1 MGGLADALAMQ
12 GRRGDSTLVHM
23 NPMEVRM
30 LETMSPDGR
39 LSINPETGL
48 PEAFKLKDVAAFA
61 LPIAA
66 SIAAP
71 YLIPAAWGLG
81 AVGAGAIG
89 AGVGGF
95 GAGLIQGKGLK
106 DSLVQ
111 GGISGLMSYGMGSL
125 MAPGTMT
132 GGAEAIQGGVTS
144 TPPLGADSMGLGG
157 YSAAQEAAVTQGLGA
172 AGIGAPDGSSLIAA
186 GTPTSSFA
194 NIGLAPKGSV
204 PYTAA
209 TDVYQPGTSETGL
222 GQLFDRASRTSPFG
236 QTNIYGDALG
246 ATQVPTYTQI
256 GGSVLGSAGQMALED
271 MLSPEEMPYDIA
283 GMDDMDAY
291 YASRIPDLEAGR
303 RRGRAA
309 ARSLNYPPS
318 GSTGSQY
325 YGMATSPG
333 GFGTFYAAD
342 GGRVPTDLNI
352 NGEPHQLSY
361 INQEEADLLRSMGG
375 AGRDVMGVPAYFGG
389 ALSNLLPQIAEQAM
403 QNPEAYGLSRG
414 PATAA
419 DLSSGKTTGVNNART
434 VKDELLNLLSSDY
447 YGMATSPGGF
457 GTFYAADGGQV
468 PGALGDLPPHV
479 ARGLMENPEIGT
491 DAAAFSN
498 LVNSQP
504 SPKNLMGRLPGALG
518 NLPPHVARGLMQNP
532 EIGRDAATFSKL
544 VNSQPSPKDL
554 MGGRLPGAFGYLP
567 PHVARGLIE
576 NPEIGTDAAAFRNLV
591 TGKASG
597 IQTDQTSNLDAGRL
611 RGQAAARSL
620 NYPLSGGSAADYYG
634 MATSPG
640 GFGTFYAADGGR
652 VPTDLKING
661 EPHQLSYINQEEAD
675 LLRSMGGSGQNV
687 YGIPAYYDASNDGG
701 DAAGPAGGGVGDSN
715 DGGDAAGPAG
725 VSDMGLGGYSD
736 AQAAISAPPPDIG
749 MLGRGVTGLFGLSP
763 KGFTVNPDLSY
774 SQTMGIG
781 VPGIG
786 TAVANAMGIDT
797 SLGTVTGP
805 TTSPGGGDIGDDD
818 GGVGDAGGDSG
829 VYGRPYG
836 DPYNTK
842 KVQAPTAPAP
852 SPVGPTALRFLSLT
866 APRTAGDIY
875 NAATTGGIPRFFTGM
890 AQGGGISSL
899 AYGGEA
905 APVGFANK
913 AFEGMV
919 PGQGTGMSDDIP
931 FSIEG
936 NQPAL
941 LSRDEYV
948 LPADVVSQLGDGS
961 SSAGADML
969 DNFISQVRQTKYGNT
984 QQPAPVGPQLM
995 TGLMRQGGTV

>member
-12 GRRGDSTLVHM
+12 GRLGDSTLVHM

-66 SIAAP
+66 SIAFPMLAP
-71 YLIPAAWGLG
+71 AGLTAALG
-81 AVGAGAIG
+81 GVGTAAVGAGL
-89 AGVGGF
+89 GGF
-95 GAGLIQGKGLK
+95 GAGLLQGKGVG
-106 DSLVQ
+106 DSLIQ
-111 GGISGLMSYGMGSL
+111 GGLSGLMSYGLGSAF
-125 MAPGTMT
+125 APAAPT
-132 GGAEAIQGGVTS
+132 GGVTA
-144 TPPLGADSMGLGG
+144 TPSISPDMALSGASVAPDAASLATFNATQNAAAGNTPGVFARLGDSVTG
-157 YSAAQEAAVTQGLGA
+157 AAQTPLMPETLSSIAPESYAKAVTAGA
-172 AGIGAPDGSSLIAA
+172 A
-186 GTPTSSFA
+186 
-194 NIGLAPKGSV
+194 
-204 PYTAA
+204 
-209 TDVYQPGTSETGL
+209 
-222 GQLFDRASRTSPFG
+222 
-236 QTNIYGDALG
+236 
-246 ATQVPTYTQI
+246 PTYGSALTA
-256 GGSVLGSAGQMALED
+256 GGSGLLSSALLA
-271 MLSPEEMPYDIA
+271 PEEMPYDIA

-333 GFGTFYAAD
+333 GFGTFLAAD

-352 NGEPHQLSY
+352 NGEPHELSY
-361 INQEEADLLRSMGG
+361 INQEEADLLRS
-375 AGRDVMGVPAYFGG
+375 
-389 ALSNLLPQIAEQAM
+389 L
-403 QNPEAYGLSRG
+403 
-414 PATAA
+414 
-419 DLSSGKTTGVNNART
+419 
-434 VKDELLNLLSSDY
+434 
-447 YGMATSPGGF
+447 
-457 GTFYAADGGQV
+457 
-468 PGALGDLPPHV
+468 
-479 ARGLMENPEIGT
+479 
-491 DAAAFSN
+491 
-498 LVNSQP
+498 
-504 SPKNLMGRLPGALG
+504 
-518 NLPPHVARGLMQNP
+518 
-532 EIGRDAATFSKL
+532 
-544 VNSQPSPKDL
+544 
-554 MGGRLPGAFGYLP
+554 
-567 PHVARGLIE
+567 
-576 NPEIGTDAAAFRNLV
+576 
-591 TGKASG
+591 
-597 IQTDQTSNLDAGRL
+597 
-611 RGQAAARSL
+611 
-620 NYPLSGGSAADYYG
+620 
-634 MATSPG
+634 
-640 GFGTFYAADGGR
+640 
-652 VPTDLKING
+652 
-661 EPHQLSYINQEEAD
+661 
-675 LLRSMGGSGQNV
+675 GGSGQNV
-687 YGIPAYYDASNDGG
+687 MGIPAYFDAGEGTAGEGAADDGS
-701 DAAGPAGGGVGDSN
+701 GVGAAADGSDSAP
-715 DGGDAAGPAG
+715 GAGMG
-725 VSDMGLGGYSD
+725 VGGYSD
-736 AQAAISAPPPDIG
+736 AQAAAVAAAMDAAIGTDAATMGVGSSQTVAAPISAAPPDIG

-763 KGFTVNPDLSY
+763 QGFSVNPDLSY

-786 TAVANAMGIDT
+786 SAVANAMGMNT

-842 KVQAPTAPAP
+842 KAQATMAP
-852 SPVGPTALRFLSLT
+852 SPAGATALRSLSLT

-961 SSAGADML
+961 SGAGADML

-995 TGLMRQGGTV
+995 TGLMRQGGVV

>member
-1 MGGLADALAMQ
+1 MSYYQENRPAMGGLADALAMQ

-48 PEAFKLKDVAAFA
+48 PEAYKLRDIAAFA

-71 YLIPAAWGLG
+71 YLIPAAWGIG

-89 AGVGGF
+89 AGLGGF
-95 GAGLIQGKGLK
+95 GAGLIQGKGVK

-111 GGISGLMSYGMGSL
+111 GGISGLMSYGMGSM

-132 GGAEAIQGGVTS
+132 GGAGPIQGGTTAVDLTGGS
-144 TPPLGADSMGLGG
+144 GMGGLAGAENISSPLGQSVIGP
-157 YSAAQEAAVTQGLGA
+157 SSVTQAGA
-172 AGIGAPDGSSLIAA
+172 GV

-194 NIGLAPKGSV
+194 DIGFSPKGSV
-204 PYTAA
+204 QYNAL

-222 GQLFDRASRTSPFG
+222 GQIFDSASRKSPFG

-256 GGSVLGSAGQMALED
+256 GGSVLGSAGQMSLQD

-283 GMDDMDAY
+283 GMDDY

-309 ARSLNYPPS
+309 ARGLNYPPS

-325 YGMATSPG
+325 YGMATSP
-333 GFGTFYAAD
+333 D
-342 GGRVPTDLNI
+342 
-352 NGEPHQLSY
+352 
-361 INQEEADLLRSMGG
+361 
-375 AGRDVMGVPAYFGG
+375 
-389 ALSNLLPQIAEQAM
+389 
-403 QNPEAYGLSRG
+403 
-414 PATAA
+414 
-419 DLSSGKTTGVNNART
+419 
-434 VKDELLNLLSSDY
+434 
-447 YGMATSPGGF
+447 GF

-504 SPKNLMGRLPGALG
+504 SPKDLMGQVGGALG
-518 NLPPHVARGLMQNP
+518 NYPPHIARAIMQNPQIVNDVNALSNLVNTQPSTKDLIGSSSFFEGLPPHVARGVMQNP
-532 EIGRDAATFSKL
+532 EVLNDATAFS
-544 VNSQPSPKDL
+544 
-554 MGGRLPGAFGYLP
+554 
-567 PHVARGLIE
+567 
-576 NPEIGTDAAAFRNLV
+576 NLV

-597 IQTDQTSNLDAGRL
+597 IQTDQISNLAAGRL

-620 NYPLSGGSAADYYG
+620 NYPLSGGSAADYYR

-652 VPTDLKING
+652 VPTDLNING

-725 VSDMGLGGYSD
+725 GGVGASNDGGDAAGPAGVSDMGVGGYSD
-736 AQAAISAPPPDIG
+736 AQAPISAPPPDIG
-749 MLGRGVTGLFGLSP
+749 MLGRGVMGLFGLSP

-995 TGLMRQGGTV
+995 TGLMRQGGFV

>member
-1 MGGLADALAMQ
+1 MSYYQENRPAMGGLADALAMQ

-48 PEAFKLKDVAAFA
+48 PEAFKLRDLAAIA

-66 SIAAP
+66 GAF
-71 YLIPAAWGLG
+71 LGPAAAGLLGSSALTGTAVATGLG
-81 AVGAGAIG
+81 GVGAGLLQG
-89 AGVGGF
+89 KGVGDS
-95 GAGLIQGKGLK
+95 LIQGGL
-106 DSLVQ
+106 
-111 GGISGLMSYGMGSL
+111 SGLMSYGLGSAMGAF
-125 MAPGTMT
+125 APSGGVTATPATNLDVTAGTGMGGL
-132 GGAEAIQGGVTS
+132 GGAESVSSVVQQAAPEPTGFFGGFGETLKQ
-144 TPPLGADSMGLGG
+144 TPFTDVPSVGSPTYGSMLGSGASGLL
-157 YSAAQEAAVTQGLGA
+157 S
-172 AGIGAPDGSSLIAA
+172 SSL
-186 GTPTSSFA
+186 
-194 NIGLAPKGSV
+194 LA
-204 PYTAA
+204 
-209 TDVYQPGTSETGL
+209 
-222 GQLFDRASRTSPFG
+222 
-236 QTNIYGDALG
+236 
-246 ATQVPTYTQI
+246 
-256 GGSVLGSAGQMALED
+256 
-271 MLSPEEMPYDIA
+271 PEEMPYDIA

-333 GFGTFYAAD
+333 GFGTFLAAD

-352 NGEPHQLSY
+352 NGEPHELSY
-361 INQEEADLLRSMGG
+361 INQEEADLLRSLGG
-375 AGRDVMGVPAYFGG
+375 AG
-389 ALSNLLPQIAEQAM
+389 
-403 QNPEAYGLSRG
+403 
-414 PATAA
+414 
-419 DLSSGKTTGVNNART
+419 
-434 VKDELLNLLSSDY
+434 
-447 YGMATSPGGF
+447 
-457 GTFYAADGGQV
+457 
-468 PGALGDLPPHV
+468 
-479 ARGLMENPEIGT
+479 
-491 DAAAFSN
+491 
-498 LVNSQP
+498 
-504 SPKNLMGRLPGALG
+504 
-518 NLPPHVARGLMQNP
+518 
-532 EIGRDAATFSKL
+532 
-544 VNSQPSPKDL
+544 
-554 MGGRLPGAFGYLP
+554 
-567 PHVARGLIE
+567 
-576 NPEIGTDAAAFRNLV
+576 
-591 TGKASG
+591 
-597 IQTDQTSNLDAGRL
+597 
-611 RGQAAARSL
+611 
-620 NYPLSGGSAADYYG
+620 
-634 MATSPG
+634 
-640 GFGTFYAADGGR
+640 
-652 VPTDLKING
+652 
-661 EPHQLSYINQEEAD
+661 
-675 LLRSMGGSGQNV
+675 QNV
-687 YGIPAYYDASNDGG
+687 MGIPAYFDAGEGTAGEGAADDGS
-701 DAAGPAGGGVGDSN
+701 GVGAAADGSDSAP
-715 DGGDAAGPAG
+715 GAG
-725 VSDMGLGGYSD
+725 MGLGGYSD
-736 AQAAISAPPPDIG
+736 AQAAAVAATMDAAIGTDAATMGVGVSQNAPTAITAPPPDIG
-749 MLGRGVTGLFGLSP
+749 MLGRGAFGLFGLSP

-786 TAVANAMGIDT
+786 SAVANAMGKDI

-836 DPYNTK
+836 DPYNTEK
-842 KVQAPTAPAP
+842 AQVAPAPAP
-852 SPVGPTALRFLSLT
+852 SPVGPTALRSLSLT
-866 APRTAGDIY
+866 APRTTGDIY

-961 SSAGADML
+961 SGAGADML

-995 TGLMRQGGTV
+995 TGLMRQGGVV